1 MADTNS
7 SSSEP
12 KATFVFLGTIKKVRA
27 ATMRSVPVDDRTAVV
42 RVEQVIEAPA
52 NLAHLAGTDV
62 TVGLAGRAKAAVGR
76 QFMFH
81 AVGWIFGDSIAL
93 RALKQ
98 EAVTGSHAAVL
109 ARGGNPAE
117 HRANREL
124 QERVAEADLVV
135 SGKVIT
141 IQLPEGAAPLTRAAR
156 GTMAISSRPVSEHD
170 PKWREAVV
178 AVDDVH
184 KGSHAAESVTVVFPA
199 STDVRWFKAPKFEVG
214 QQGLFVLHKED
225 VEPAARPKERSV
237 GAGKAKAVKDKETPV
252 YTALHPQDFQPYS
265 QQERVSNA
273 IGAAPGAAGEKEQ

>member
-1 MADTNS
+1 MARTDR

-12 KATFVFLGTIKKVRA
+12 TATFVFLGTIKKVKA

-62 TVGLAGRAKAAVGR
+62 TVQLAGRTKAAVGR

-81 AVGWIFGDSIAL
+81 AVGWIFGDSIAV

-98 EAVTGSHAAVL
+98 ETVTGAHSTVL

-117 HRANREL
+117 HRADREL
-124 QERVAEADLVV
+124 QERVDEADLVV
-135 SGKVIT
+135 SGKVVT
-141 IQLPEGAAPLTRAAR
+141 IKLPEGTEPLTRAAR
-156 GTMAISSRPVSEHD
+156 GSVPISSRPVSEHD

-184 KGSHAAESVTVVFPA
+184 KGGGTGQSVTVVFPA

-214 QQGLFVLHKED
+214 QQGLFVLHKSE
-225 VEPAARPKERSV
+225 VEPAGRPKERSA
-237 GAGKAKAVKDKETPV
+237 GAGKAKAVKDKGTPV
-252 YTALHPQDFQPYS
+252 YTALHPQDFQPYT
-265 QQERVSNA
+265 QQQRVSNA
-273 IGAAPGAAGEKEQ
+273 IGASSGAAGGKEK

>member
-1 MADTNS
+1 MADTES

-12 KATFVFLGTIKKVRA
+12 KATFVFLGTIKKVQA

-52 NLAHLAGTDV
+52 NLAHVAGTDV
-62 TVGLAGRAKAAVGR
+62 TVRLAGRAKAAVGR

-98 EAVTGSHAAVL
+98 ETVTGAHSAVL

-117 HRANREL
+117 HRADREL

-135 SGKVIT
+135 SGKVVT
-141 IQLPEGAAPLTRAAR
+141 IKLPEGTAPMTRAAR
-156 GTMAISSRPVSEHD
+156 GSVPISSRPVSEHD

-184 KGSHAAESVTVVFPA
+184 KGGHAAQSVTVVFPA

-214 QQGLFVLHKED
+214 QQGLFVLHKSQA
-225 VEPAARPKERSV
+225 EPAGRARERSAV
-237 GAGKAKAVKDKETPV
+237 AGKAKPAEDKGTPV
-252 YTALHPQDFQPYS
+252 YTALHPQDFQPYT
-265 QQERVSNA
+265 QQQRVSNA
-273 IGAAPGAAGEKEQ
+273 IGAAPGAVGGKEK